1 MDFKLPELGEGVYE
15 AEMTRWLVGVGDS
28 VSPSQGLLEVLT
40 DKATMEVP
48 SPFFGVI
55 QELNVQP
62 GAQLKVG
69 ELILRYDP
77 LGKPAAIAEKPSSN
91 GGHLHS
97 SAPVVASVPSNGPV
111 DIAVK
116 AAPAVRQM
124 ARKLGIDLAG
134 IRGTGPGGRIL
145 LGDLGATP
153 PNPRAPKP
161 SIRKPST
168 TPPAISSN
176 FGTPGTR
183 IKLQGVRRK
192 IAEHMVRAKTTI
204 PHYTYVDECDVSDLV
219 RVRNG
224 LRDAFAARGVKLTYL
239 AFIAKAV
246 AGALAEVPMV
256 NATFDDRTEELAL
269 QSSVDLGIAVASSA
283 GLMVPVVRDVAG
295 RSLFDVASE
304 IQRVSEEART
314 GKARLDDLKG
324 GGFTITSIGNI
335 GGLFATPIINH
346 PQVGI
351 LGVGKIV
358 RRPVFDAQERVV
370 AADMMYLSFSFDH
383 RVLDGAIGAAFGNA
397 VIKRLAK
404 PLELAVDL
412 G

>member
-145 LGDLGATP
+145 LGDLGA
-153 PNPRAPKP
+153 
-161 SIRKPST
+161 